1 MLQENNPDAAC
12 MYYLVRYI
20 YIYEEAKKFRKV
32 PRQTIVSSS
41 AINYRLRSRA
51 ERWENIPRVSSEVG
65 EVLSKEAYN
74 IYNIPFA
81 TGRAH
86 LTA

>member
-1 MLQENNPDAAC
+1 
-12 MYYLVRYI
+12 MYYMVQYI